1 MKPAPFEYVRP
12 GSLDEALATLA
23 AHADTAKVLA
33 GGQSLVPLMNLR
45 LSRPGVIVDLNGLA
59 DLAYIRA
66 ENGGLAIGALTRQR
80 AIEKSAVVRERA
92 PLLAEATPLIGHMPI
107 RSRGTI
113 GGSLAHADPA
123 AEYPAV
129 AVALDA
135 TFTIARRGGER
146 TVAAPDFFRTYL
158 TTALEPDEIL
168 TRIDLPGPPPRSGVA
183 FLELTRRHGDFA
195 IAGAAVVVTIDGAG
209 AVSRARIALCGVG
222 PTPLRATRAEAA
234 LVGQRPS
241 RAVLEEAA
249 RVAATESDPA
259 DDLHGSAEYRR
270 EMSGVFTRRA
280 LTRALETLGVKLG

>member
-1 MKPAPFEYVRP
+1 MKPAAFEYVRP
-12 GSLDEALATLA
+12 RSLDEALAVLA
-23 AHADTAKVLA
+23 ERGDTAKVLA

-45 LSRPGVIVDLNGLA
+45 LSRPGVIVDLNPLT

-66 ENGGLAIGALTRQR
+66 EDGGLAIGALTRQR
-80 AIEKSAVVRERA
+80 AIEKSALVRDRA

-135 TFTIARRGGER
+135 TFTIARAGGER
-146 TVAAPDFFRTYL
+146 KVAAGDFFRMYL
-158 TTALEPDEIL
+158 TTDLAGNEIL
-168 TRIDLPGPPPRSGVA
+168 TRIDLPALPPRSGVA

-195 IAGAAVVVTIDGAG
+195 IAGAAVVVTLDAAG
-209 AVSRARIALCGVG
+209 AISGARIAMCGVG
-222 PTPLRATRAEAA
+222 PTPIRARRAEGVLA
-234 LVGQRPS
+234 GHRPARS
-241 RAVLEEAA
+241 VLEEAA
-249 RVAATESDPA
+249 RVAATESDPP

-280 LTRALETLGVKLG
+280 LVCALETLGVKV

>member
-12 GSLDEALATLA
+12 GSVDEALDVLA
-23 AHADTAKVLA
+23 KRGDSAKVLA

-45 LSRPGVIVDLNGLA
+45 LSRPGVIVDLNPLA

-80 AIEKSAVVRERA
+80 AIERSALVRERA
-92 PLLAEATPLIGHMPI
+92 PLLAEATPLIGHGPI
-107 RSRGTI
+107 RTRGTI

-135 TFTIARRGGER
+135 TFTVARAGGER
-146 TVAAPDFFRTYL
+146 KVAATEFFRTYL
-158 TTALEPDEIL
+158 TTDLAENEIL
-168 TRIDLPGPPPRSGVA
+168 TRIDLPALPPRSGVA

-195 IAGAAVVVTIDGAG
+195 IAGAAVVVSLDTAG
-209 AVSRARIALCGVG
+209 AVASARIALCGVG
-222 PTPLRATRAEAA
+222 STPIRARRAEAV
-234 LVGQRPS
+234 LVGQRPA
-241 RAVLEEAA
+241 RPALEAAA
-249 RVAATESDPA
+249 RVAATETDPS
-259 DDLHGSAEYRR
+259 DDLHGTAEYRR

-280 LTRALETLGVKLG
+280 LVRALETLGVQA

>member
-12 GSLDEALATLA
+12 RSLDEALAALA
-23 AHADTAKVLA
+23 EHADTAKVLA

-45 LSRPGVIVDLNGLA
+45 LSRPGVIVDLNPLA

-66 ENGGLAIGALTRQR
+66 ENGRLAIGALTRQR
-80 AIEKSAVVRERA
+80 AIEKSALVRERA

-107 RSRGTI
+107 RTRGTI

-135 TFTIARRGGER
+135 TFTVARAGGER
-146 TVAAPDFFRTYL
+146 KISASDFFRTYL
-158 TTALEPDEIL
+158 TTALEPNEIL
-168 TRIDLPGPPPRSGVA
+168 TRIELPASPPRSGVA

-195 IAGAAVVVTIDGAG
+195 IAGAAVMVTLDPAG
-209 AVSRARIALCGVG
+209 VISGARIALCGVG
-222 PTPLRATRAEAA
+222 PTPLRARRAEGVLA
-234 LVGQRPS
+234 GQRPS
-241 RAVLEEAA
+241 RAVLEETA
-249 RVAATESDPA
+249 RVAATESDPP

-280 LTRALETLGVKLG
+280 LVRALETLGIKI